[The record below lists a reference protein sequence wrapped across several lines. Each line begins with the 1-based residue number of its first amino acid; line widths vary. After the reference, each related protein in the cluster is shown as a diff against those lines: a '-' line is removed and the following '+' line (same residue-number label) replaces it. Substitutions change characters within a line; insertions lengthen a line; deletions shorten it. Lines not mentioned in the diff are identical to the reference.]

1 MSRYAIKRS
10 TLLLTSC
17 VSAGG
22 LFDEMLLAS
31 IDEAFQSWLFSNR
44 VWKFDVGGNSLKQ
57 VAISVTTVVCS
68 REVWDGFASGVVA
81 MRFSKVL
88 IMLV

>member
-10 TLLLTSC
+10 MLLLTSC

-44 VWKFDVGGNSLKQ
+44 VWKFNVVGNSLK
-57 VAISVTTVVCS
+57 
-68 REVWDGFASGVVA
+68 
-81 MRFSKVL
+81 
-88 IMLV
+88 